1 MDPAWLGGLLV
12 DNQLEEAGESKNLS
26 PALFGHHG
34 ERLDCGGPE
43 GGTIEH
49 QDQLGSNLS
58 KEA

>member
-34 ERLDCGGPE
+34 ERLD
-43 GGTIEH
+43 
-49 QDQLGSNLS
+49 
-58 KEA
+58 